1 MFMKNIKIQLV
12 LFSFLV
18 SITSIAQIPGYLG
31 KRFSIGYS
39 NYFFPRFP
47 AVNSS
52 IGFSDGDKLSTEHV
66 FNSTHCLDV
75 DYIISPRISMCF
87 SGQFSKMDLMKQG
100 SIFSVERGGLSY
112 SVQYLPKPNQD
123 MELNTVNFSVG
134 FKFFKQRFL
143 NPFGWYRKLEL
154 ILMVNKVVMDEK
166 GFYYM
171 ANSNPQIKQSSPYPL
186 VDGAGRF
193 SSIALAYTIGKQ
205 RIFFDKL
212 ILDWGIRFGINY
224 SYVVSNLNPLETLF
238 EYENSSIK
246 EDTLESE
253 LKDQGNA
260 RIWGAQFVN
269 AHVGLRFLA
278 F

>member
-1 MFMKNIKIQLV
+1 MKKIITFFFV
-12 LFSFLV
+12 LFL
-18 SITSIAQIPGYLG
+18 SITSMAQVPGYLG

-52 IGFSDGDKLSTEHV
+52 IGFSEGDKLSTERS

-87 SGQFSKMDLMKQG
+87 SGQFSKMDLMKHG
-100 SIFSVERGGLSY
+100 SIFSVERGGQRY
-112 SVQYLPKPNQD
+112 SVQYVPRPKQD

-134 FKFFKQRFL
+134 FKFFKQRYL
-143 NPFGWYRKLEL
+143 NPFGRYRKLEL
-154 ILMVNKVVMDEK
+154 ILMMNKVIMDEN
-166 GFYYM
+166 GFYSVAY
-171 ANSNPQIKQSSPYPL
+171 NSPKTNQLSSYPL
-186 VDGAGRF
+186 MDGAGRF
-193 SSIALAYTIGKQ
+193 SSVALACTIGKQ

-224 SYVVSNLNPLETLF
+224 SYVVSNLNPFETLF
-238 EYENSSIK
+238 EYGNSSVD
-246 EDTLESE
+246 ENTLESE